1 MIVNRH
7 KQARLLKKQRH
18 SGQSGFTLIELI
30 VVLVVLAILA
40 AWAMPRFTNIQKDA
54 RVAKLNAAKGSVAA
68 ASSLIHASVLAKNG
82 QADTIACATSG
93 ITANN
98 SGGANGQAC
107 TENGPVYLVYAY
119 PDATDFGSGGAASST
134 PGILAAAGL
143 TTIFNPTK
151 AELNAEGYDY
161 AVVGTTATFSVLG
174 GSGICSFTY
183 QEAVANAAP
192 VISSVNTS
200 GC

>member
-1 MIVNRH
+1 MI
-7 KQARLLKKQRH
+7 KQWHIK
-18 SGQSGFTLIELI
+18 QSGFTLIELV
-30 VVLVVLAILA
+30 VVLIVLAILA
-40 AWAMPRFTNIQKDA
+40 ALAMPRFTNIQKDA

-82 QADTIACATSG
+82 QPDTSACATSG

-98 SGGANGQAC
+98 SAGSSGQAC

-119 PDATDFGSGGAASST
+119 PDATDFGTGGAASAT

-143 TTIFNPTK
+143 TTIFNPTR

-161 AVVGTTATFSVLG
+161 SISGTVATFSVLG
-174 GSGICSFTY
+174 GSGTCAFTY
-183 QEAVANAAP
+183 QEAIANAAP
-192 VISSVNTS
+192 VISNVDTS

>member
-1 MIVNRH
+1 MF
-7 KQARLLKKQRH
+7 KEWQFK
-18 SGQSGFTLIELI
+18 QSGFTLIELV
-30 VVLVVLAILA
+30 VVLIVLAILA
-40 AWAMPRFTNIQKDA
+40 ALAMPRFTNIQTDA

-82 QADTIACATSG
+82 QPDSNPCATSG

-98 SGGANGQAC
+98 SAGASGQAC

-119 PDATDFGSGGAASST
+119 PDATDFGTGGVASAT

-161 AVVGTTATFSVLG
+161 SVAGTVATFSVLG
-174 GSGICSFTY
+174 GSGTCAFTY
-183 QEAVANAAP
+183 QEAIANAAP
-192 VISSVNTS
+192 VISNVDTS

>member
-1 MIVNRH
+1 MIVERYTVS
-7 KQARLLKKQRH
+7 KMLEQQRQGQA
-18 SGQSGFTLIELI
+18 GFTLIELI
-30 VVLVVLAILA
+30 VVLIVLAILA

-82 QADTIACATSG
+82 QADSVACARSG

-98 SGGANGQAC
+98 SAGANGQAC
-107 TENGPVYLVYAY
+107 TEDGPIYLVFAY
-119 PDATDFGSGGAASST
+119 PDATDFGTGGAAAGT

-161 AVVGTTATFSVLG
+161 AMVGTTATFSVLG
-174 GSGICSFTY
+174 GTGTCSFTY
-183 QEAVANAAP
+183 QEAIANAAP
-192 VISSVNTS
+192 VISSVDTS

>member
-1 MIVNRH
+1 MF
-7 KQARLLKKQRH
+7 KQDKQNW
-18 SGQSGFTLIELI
+18 QLGFTLIELI

-40 AWAMPRFTNIQKDA
+40 ALAMPRFTNIQKDA
-54 RVAKLNAAKGSVAA
+54 RTSKLNAAKGSVAA

-82 QADTIACATSG
+82 SPDTIVCGLSG

-98 SGGANGQAC
+98 NAGSTGQAC

-119 PDATDFGSGGAASST
+119 PDVTNFGAGGTASIN

-143 TTIFNPTK
+143 TTVFNPTK

-161 AVVGTTATFSVLG
+161 SVSGTVATFSVLG
-174 GSGICSFTY
+174 GSGTCAFTY
-183 QEAVANAAP
+183 QEAIPNAAP
-192 VISSVNTS
+192 VISSVNAS

>member
-1 MIVNRH
+1 MIVERVTVNN
-7 KQARLLKKQRH
+7 KLGQQRQ
-18 SGQSGFTLIELI
+18 GQLGFTLIELV
-30 VVLVVLAILA
+30 VVLIVLAILA

-82 QADTIACATSG
+82 QADNVACARSG

-98 SGGANGQAC
+98 SAGANGQAC
-107 TENGPVYLVYAY
+107 TEDGPIYLVYSY
-119 PDATDFGSGGAASST
+119 PDATDFGTGGTAGI

-151 AELNAEGYDY
+151 AQLNAEGYDY

-174 GSGICSFTY
+174 GTGTCAFTY
-183 QEAVANAAP
+183 QEAIANASP
-192 VISSVNTS
+192 VISSVDTS

>member
-1 MIVNRH
+1 MLN
-7 KQARLLKKQRH
+7 QRQPNK
-18 SGQSGFTLIELI
+18 QSGFTLIELI
-30 VVLVVLAILA
+30 VVLIVLAILA
-40 AWAMPRFTNIQKDA
+40 ALAMPRFTNIQKDA
-54 RVAKLNAAKGSVAA
+54 RMAKLNAAKGSVAA

-82 QADTIACATSG
+82 QPDSIACAASG

-98 SGGANGQAC
+98 SAGANGQAC
-107 TENGPVYLVYAY
+107 TENGPVYLVFAY
-119 PDATDFGSGGAASST
+119 PDATDFGTGGTAAPT

-143 TTIFNPTK
+143 TTTFNPTK

-161 AVVGTTATFSVLG
+161 AVVGTIATFSVLG
-174 GSGICSFTY
+174 GTGTCSFSY
-183 QEAVANAAP
+183 QEAIANAAP